1 MRRKRSEG
9 YKGSNT
15 LCWGCELNDG
25 GCPWSEDF
33 TPVEGW
39 KATKHEAEYR
49 RLGGYSYEVSACPMY
64 RKQDRQLALTD
75 EGARYLAYEIIRQA
89 MTDYRAALLVELK
102 DRIEGTK
109 AAKERI
115 QKGTVVK
122 RAMECE
128 EFFRSPFGRTL
139 LKGLDPEIVISTARS
154 AYLDD
159 LDIPEIYGKDVR
171 AWRKA
176 NGLTLDELAM
186 RIGIGQS
193 TLNALELKNKKAHL
207 MLAKKLKGV
216 MNDQGR

>member
-15 LCWGCELNDG
+15 LCWDCELNSG

-39 KATKHEAEYR
+39 EATKHEFDYR
-49 RLGGYSYEVSACPMY
+49 KYESHSYEVSACPLY
-64 RKQDRQLALTD
+64 QKQDRQLALTD

-102 DRIEGTK
+102 DRIAGTK
-109 AAKERI
+109 DAKERI

-128 EFFRSPFGRTL
+128 EFFRSAFGRTL

-176 NGLTLDELAM
+176 NGVTLDELAF
-186 RIGIGQS
+186 RVGLSQS
-193 TLNALELKNKKAHL
+193 TMNTLELKNKKAHL

-216 MNDQGR
+216 MNDQSR